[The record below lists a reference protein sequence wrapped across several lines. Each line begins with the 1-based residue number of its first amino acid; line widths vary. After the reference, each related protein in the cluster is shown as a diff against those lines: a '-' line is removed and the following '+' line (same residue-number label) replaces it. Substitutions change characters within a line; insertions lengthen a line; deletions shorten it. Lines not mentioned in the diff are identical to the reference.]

1 MIRRK
6 NGITSICFRKKTIL
20 NCVRQEMDPA
30 VFLLGKIRI
39 LREIAKKNK
48 DFNNYSYSSWKI
60 KNSDKFK
67 QNL

>member
-30 VFLLGKIRI
+30 VFLLGKIKI
-39 LREIAKKNK
+39 LREMTEENT
-48 DFNNYSYSSWKI
+48 DFNNYSYS
-60 KNSDKFK
+60 FR
-67 QNL
+67 